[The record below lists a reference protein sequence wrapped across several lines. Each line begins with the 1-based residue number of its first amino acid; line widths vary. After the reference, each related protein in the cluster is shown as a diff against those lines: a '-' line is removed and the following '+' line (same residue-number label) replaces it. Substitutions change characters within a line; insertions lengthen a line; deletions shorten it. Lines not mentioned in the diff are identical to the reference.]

1 MINFKFFMN
10 RRAVLFLACS
20 IAASAQAAEP
30 RISVGSEHMLLVKSD
45 GSLWSWGRD
54 SWGQLGL
61 NGAGNKNAPTQ
72 IAGASGFIDVI
83 ARGSFS
89 MALKADGTVWAFG
102 DNSNGRVGPYN
113 DRAKVPV
120 QVTGLSRIVA
130 IGAGWGY
137 SAYAIDEDGNLWSW
151 GANSAGQLG
160 SGLSDIM
167 SHATPALVPGLA
179 GVLAVSASDETA
191 LALLSDGTVA
201 AWGYNPEGGLGL
213 APSSSVVAPTSIAG
227 LTDLNAIAA
236 ANSNTSNG
244 HFALDN
250 NGSVWSWGD
259 NTFSTVDC
267 GQTRPNSAAYTLPTE
282 IDKLPA
288 VKQISGGDGHVLFVT
303 ENGTVSGCGTN
314 NWGQLGDGSTTHTS
328 PENSGP
334 LLAKGLLR
342 VTWVAAGNG
351 ASAAITDD
359 GGVWTWGKTDSGL
372 SGTGVDGSSDN
383 YNTTPVK
390 LNVNAGIPARYPAI
404 FTGTQSGELRNTSID
419 VGFTPDAADVGKI
432 GRVYIAALLPNDTL
446 FLLNQS
452 GDFEAYDFEAYTD
465 GVLPYVY
472 EGELPRHGP
481 ISFGSGDFSSVSGVT
496 LLIGYGVGNGAA
508 AQDELLLSGRYAN
521 VLTLK

>member
-1 MINFKFFMN
+1 MINFDFCMN
-10 RRAVLFLACS
+10 GRAAALFLACS
-20 IAASAQAAEP
+20 MAASAQAAEP

-61 NGAGNKNAPTQ
+61 NGAGNKNVPTQ

-89 MALKADGTVWAFG
+89 MALKADGTVWTFG
-102 DNSNGRVGPYN
+102 DNSNGRIGPYN

-137 SAYAIDEDGNLWSW
+137 SAYAIDEDGNVWSW

-160 SGLSDIM
+160 TGTSDVM
-167 SHATPALVPGLA
+167 SHPTPALVPGLT

-201 AWGYNPEGGLGL
+201 AWGYNPDGGLGVT
-213 APSSSVVAPTSIAG
+213 PIGSVVAPKAITG
-227 LTDLNAIAA
+227 LTGLTAIAA
-236 ANSNTSNG
+236 ANSNISNG

-267 GQTRPNSAAYTLPTE
+267 GQKRPNSDAYTIPAE
-282 IDKLPA
+282 IDNLPA

-303 ENGTVSGCGTN
+303 ENGTVAGCGTN

-328 PENSGP
+328 AENTGP
-334 LLAKGLLR
+334 LLAQGLSR
-342 VTWVAAGNG
+342 VTWVAAGNN

-372 SGTGVDGSSDN
+372 SGTGVDGSSDSR
-383 YNTTPVK
+383 NTSPVK
-390 LNVNAGIPARYPAI
+390 LNFNAGIPARYPAI
-404 FTGTQSGELRNTSID
+404 FAGTQSGELRDTAID
-419 VGFTPDAADVGKI
+419 VGFAPAAADVGKM
-432 GRVYIAALLPNDTL
+432 GRLYIAAQLPDGAL

-452 GDFEAYDFEAYTD
+452 GDFEAYTD
-465 GVLPYVY
+465 GALPYLY
-472 EGELPRHGP
+472 EGELPRHAP
-481 ISFGSGDFSSVSGVT
+481 ITFGSGDFSGVSGVT
-496 LLIGYGVGNGAA
+496 LILGYGVGNGAA
-508 AQDELLLSGRYAN
+508 AEAELFQSGRYVD
-521 VLTLK
+521 VLTLQ